1 HNEAENNS
9 LKYWE
14 RTTNLY
20 KTNITNQLNR
30 NNTVEENYYLK
41 KASKF
46 VYKIQKKYKTFIIA
60 PNNYA
65 TIQEN
70 NKEFFIG

>member
-1 HNEAENNS
+1 DLKTFATEPVINIHNEAENNS

-30 NNTVEENYYLK
+30 NNTVEENNYLK
-41 KASKF
+41 KAC
-46 VYKIQKKYKTFIIA
+46 VLPHLQ
-60 PNNYA
+60 P
-65 TIQEN
+65 
-70 NKEFFIG
+70 GHG